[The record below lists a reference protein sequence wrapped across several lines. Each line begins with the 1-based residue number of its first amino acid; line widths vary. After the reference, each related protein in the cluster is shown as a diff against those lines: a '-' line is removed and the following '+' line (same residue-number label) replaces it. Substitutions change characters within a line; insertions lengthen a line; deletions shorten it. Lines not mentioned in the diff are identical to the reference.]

1 MVAADALSPHQQP
14 GGANHVRAHD
24 PVLFGVFYSPCPDGV
39 VVGPALAGN
48 DGIVRVKSAY
58 PIGETI
64 ERLKKDIADK
74 GIKFFDEIDQSK
86 LAADAGI
93 KLQPSVLL
101 IFGNPPL
108 GTQFITAN
116 ANAGLDWPVRL
127 LVFENDKGEVWTA
140 YTDFDW
146 IARRHGIKNRRDQF
160 KMASTVIGSITSS
173 VKAKVAHRLRAG
185 LRQHMPEPAA
195 MGAASLAPAGG
206 SPHGGCDHVQDAGAL
221 VDSGHSRRRERNRN
235 FRRSH
240 HRGRHRLVDFSPNAA
255 ADIRARIPMSTRS
268 ASVARSCSVSKCWWP
283 PTS

>member
-1 MVAADALSPHQQP
+1 MFARMIQLCSAFLFACALTAS
-14 GGANHVRAHD
+14 
-24 PVLFGVFYSPCPDGV
+24 SSV
-39 VVGPALAGN
+39 VTLAGN

-74 GIKFFDEIDQSK
+74 GIKFFSEIDQSK

-127 LVFENDKGEVWTA
+127 LVFENEKGEVWTA

-146 IARRHGIKNRRDQF
+146 IARRHGIKSRRR
-160 KMASTVIGSITSS
+160 SIQDG
-173 VKAKVAHRLRAG
+173 VDRDRVHHVERQGKVARAVQRPAPAG
-185 LRQHMPEPAA
+185 SPEPAA
-195 MGAASLAPAGG
+195 VG
-206 SPHGGCDHVQDAGAL
+206 SRQ
-221 VDSGHSRRRERNRN
+221 
-235 FRRSH
+235 
-240 HRGRHRLVDFSPNAA
+240 
-255 ADIRARIPMSTRS
+255 
-268 ASVARSCSVSKCWWP
+268 SCSHGRRDHGRYELLSRP
-283 PTS
+283 SNR